1 MSIEVENF
9 LPAFIMEGSSIT
21 SASND
26 LKNPAAKVKI
36 NEASTALFK
45 GWMFARYPTTHAF
58 MHPRFS
64 FTLIDAVPSNP
75 R

>member
-36 NEASTALFK
+36 NEASTVLFK

-64 FTLIDAVPSNP
+64 FTLIDAVPSDP